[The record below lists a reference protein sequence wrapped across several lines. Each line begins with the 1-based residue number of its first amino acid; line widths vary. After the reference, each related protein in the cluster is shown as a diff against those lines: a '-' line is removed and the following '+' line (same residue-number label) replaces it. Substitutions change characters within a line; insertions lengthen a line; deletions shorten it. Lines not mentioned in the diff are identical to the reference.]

1 MAREGGRPPT
11 RKSKRTRSG
20 RPQMPALVEAVTIK
34 DLLSI
39 RDLLEREAKGRLRNA
54 SPGLAAS
61 CTMVCLMWSMVLTS
75 ASSGIRDAE
84 SIARCMLVD
93 TLTLLKNA

>member
-1 MAREGGRPPT
+1 
-11 RKSKRTRSG
+11 
-20 RPQMPALVEAVTIK
+20 MPALVEAVTIK

-39 RDLLEREAKGRLRNA
+39 RDLLEREAEGRLRYA

-61 CTMVCLMWSMVLTS
+61 CTMVCLMWSVVLTS
-75 ASSGIRDAE
+75 AAPGIEDAE

-93 TLTLLKNA
+93 TLALLENA

>member
-1 MAREGGRPPT
+1 
-11 RKSKRTRSG
+11 
-20 RPQMPALVEAVTIK
+20 MPVLVEAVTVK

-39 RDLLEREAKGRLRNA
+39 RDLLGWEAEGHLQYA

-61 CTMVCLMWSMVLTS
+61 CTMVCLMWSVVLTS
-75 ASSGIRDAE
+75 ASPGIEDAE

-93 TLTLLKNA
+93 TLALLENA